1 MTQQKNSE
9 KRVAIDAR
17 FLTRQQRGMPLYV
30 YMLCKYLPVCL
41 PDVKFYFFINTA
53 FEHNEAEENYRYRLL
68 DVTTAKNVKIVNTE
82 SEGEIFWEQ
91 KILPKLLK
99 TYQIDVLHMP
109 ANRVCFTTPIPQ
121 IVTFHDAMEWT
132 QLEVLKYQSEQAFNA
147 NLYSFRMSLYRWLTY
162 FCGMRKADRILTISQ
177 YAVDSVVESFP
188 MVNDKIAYTYHGIP
202 QGYERTELN
211 IAVSARKGVL
221 MLGGDSLQK
230 NPVNAILAWS
240 KLPAHLQLQH
250 PLTIAGFAG
259 NLHSLITKTI
269 EQLNLV
275 NKVTIRGWITSEELI
290 ALFKQARA
298 FLFVS
303 SEEGFGFPLLQSMSI
318 GTPVVTSKAT
328 VLTEIGQDAVL
339 SAEANNADEIMAQ
352 LQLLLINDATWLEQQ
367 AKGWA
372 RAQDFDWQKAANH
385 VAAIYV
391 EMFS

>member
-1 MTQQKNSE
+1 MKMNK
-9 KRVAIDAR
+9 KRVGVDAR

-30 YMLCKYLPVCL
+30 YMLCKYLPRVL
-41 PDVKFYFFINTA
+41 PQVKFYFFINKA
-53 FEHNEAEENYRYRLL
+53 FEHNEPEASYCQRIVDVASAE
-68 DVTTAKNVKIVNTE
+68 NVEIVNAD
-82 SEGEIFWEQ
+82 SEGEIVWEQ
-91 KILPKLLK
+91 KILPKLLQ
-99 TYQIDVLHMP
+99 TYQIDLLHMP
-109 ANRVCFTTPIPQ
+109 ANRVCLTTSVPQ

-132 QLEVLKYQSEQAFNA
+132 QLKLFNDYQIQRGVRA
-147 NLYSFRMSLYRWLTY
+147 NFYSFRMSLYRWLTY
-162 FCGMRKADRILTISQ
+162 FWGMRKAKKILSISQ
-177 YAVDSVVESFP
+177 YAVDSIVESFP
-188 MVNDKIAYTYHGIP
+188 LVNDKIAYTYHGIP

-211 IAVSARKGVL
+211 IDVNARKGVL

-240 KLPAHLQLQH
+240 KLPEHLQTQH

-259 NLHSLITKTI
+259 NQDSLISKTI

-275 NKVTIRGWITSEELI
+275 DKVTVKGWITSEELI
-290 ALFKQARA
+290 VLFKQART

-303 SEEGFGFPLLQSMSI
+303 HEEGFGFPLLQSMSI
-318 GTPVVTSKAT
+318 GTPVVTSTAT

-339 SAEANNADEIMAQ
+339 SAEANNSDEIMAQ
-352 LQLLLINDATWLEQQ
+352 LQLLLTNDATWLSQQ

-391 EMFS
+391 EMLS